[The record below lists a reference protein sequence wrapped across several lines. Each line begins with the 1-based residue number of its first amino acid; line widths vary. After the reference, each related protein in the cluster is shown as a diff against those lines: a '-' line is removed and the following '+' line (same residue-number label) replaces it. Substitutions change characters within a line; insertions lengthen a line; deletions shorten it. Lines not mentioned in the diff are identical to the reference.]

1 MTPGGTMVACLFCG
15 HENLPGAAECESCQQ
30 DLTSQQSTGEPT
42 GRLHG
47 ALLGTLG
54 DVSMI
59 DPLAVPL
66 GSSVEEA
73 VALMRREGHGSVLV
87 LDGEDLV
94 GIFTEKDLVRRVDP
108 RADFATIPIAEVMTR
123 NPRTYRTDR
132 TITYALNGMA
142 IRGHR
147 HLPIVDDEGRTL
159 GVISVRKVLAHIKDT
174 AGL

>member
-1 MTPGGTMVACLFCG
+1 MSACPFCG
-15 HENLPGAAECESCQQ
+15 HDNLPGTAECESCGQ
-30 DLTSQQSTGEPT
+30 DLTAVSNGSEPS

-54 DVSMI
+54 DVPVI
-59 DPLAVPL
+59 GPLAVAQD
-66 GSSVEEA
+66 GTVRDAVE
-73 VALMRREGHGSVLV
+73 LMRAQGHGSVLV
-87 LDGEDLV
+87 MDGDRLV

-108 RADFATIPIAEVMTR
+108 RADLAKVCVAEVMTR
-123 NPRTYRTDR
+123 NPRTYRTSR

-147 HLPIVDDEGRTL
+147 HLPIVDEHDRVL
-159 GVISVRKVLAHIKDT
+159 GVVSVRKVLAHIRDT